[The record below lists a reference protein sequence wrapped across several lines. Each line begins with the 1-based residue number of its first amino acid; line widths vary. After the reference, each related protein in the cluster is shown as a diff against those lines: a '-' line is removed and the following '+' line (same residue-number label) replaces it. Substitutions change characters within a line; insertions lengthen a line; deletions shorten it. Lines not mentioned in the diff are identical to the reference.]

1 MAKVKATVNGAVSLV
16 NAIANKKGAT
26 LGISLK
32 VEVVMETSKG
42 KGITIQSEN
51 KSLSSRLINKTIEK
65 IVSKKDLEKNKI
77 AITLNSEIPT
87 GYGLKSSSAISSA
100 IALACAKIFK
110 PKWTDKQ
117 ILLAGVDAK
126 IFKPKWTDKQIL
138 LAGVDASIESKVS
151 ITGAYDDACS
161 CYYGG
166 FNVTDNAKRNRIQ
179 FQKIPSNLTAVI
191 FIPKNR
197 KRGKLKNLKILS
209 PIFNNAWEL
218 AKEKKYWQSMT
229 INGLATA
236 AILDSDPKIIVSLM
250 EKGALGASISGNGPS
265 IAAIVKKEN
274 IENIKKIF
282 ESLEGRIIISKIN
295 NKKAEVHEL

>member
-1 MAKVKATVNGAVSLV
+1 MAKVKATIHGAVSLV
-16 NAIANKKGAT
+16 SAIANKKGAT

-32 VEVVMETSKG
+32 VEATIETSEG
-42 KGITIQSEN
+42 KGIIIQSEN

-77 AITLNSEIPT
+77 TITLTSEIPT
-87 GYGLKSSSAISSA
+87 GYGLKSSSAISSV

-110 PKWTDKQ
+110 PKLTDQQ
-117 ILLAGVDAK
+117 ILLAGVE
-126 IFKPKWTDKQIL
+126 
-138 LAGVDASIESKVS
+138 ASIESKVS

-166 FNVTDNAKRNRIQ
+166 FNVTDNGKRNRIH
-179 FQKIPSNLTAVI
+179 FEKAPSNLIAVI

-197 KRGKLKNLKILS
+197 KRGNLKKLKILS

-218 AKEKKYWQSMT
+218 AKGKKYWESMT
-229 INGLATA
+229 INGLATSS
-236 AILDSDPKIIVSLM
+236 ILNSDPKIIIDLI
-250 EKGALGASISGNGPS
+250 EKGALAASVSGNGPS

-274 IENIKKIF
+274 EPNVKKIF
-282 ESLEGRIIISKIN
+282 SNLEGSIIVSKIN

>member
-1 MAKVKATVNGAVSLV
+1 MAKVKATIHGAVSLV
-16 NAIANKKGAT
+16 SAIANKKGAT

-32 VEVVMETSKG
+32 VEAIIETSEG

-51 KSLSSRLINKTIEK
+51 KSLSSRLINKTIER

-77 AITLNSEIPT
+77 VITITSEIPT
-87 GYGLKSSSAISSA
+87 GYGLKSSSAISSVV
-100 IALACAKIFK
+100 ALACAKIFK
-110 PKWTDKQ
+110 PKLTDQQ
-117 ILLAGVDAK
+117 ILLAGVE
-126 IFKPKWTDKQIL
+126 
-138 LAGVDASIESKVS
+138 ASIESKVS

-166 FNVTDNAKRNRIQ
+166 FNVTDNGKRNRMH
-179 FQKIPSNLTAVI
+179 FEKAPSNLIAVI

-197 KRGKLKNLKILS
+197 KRGNLKKLKILS

-218 AKEKKYWQSMT
+218 AKGKKYWESMT
-229 INGLATA
+229 INGLATSS
-236 AILDSDPKIIVSLM
+236 ILNSDPKIIIDLI
-250 EKGALGASISGNGPS
+250 EKGALAASVSGNGPS

-274 IENIKKIF
+274 ETNVKKIF
-282 ESLEGRIIISKIN
+282 SNLEGSIIVSKIN

>member
-1 MAKVKATVNGAVSLV
+1 MAKVKAIVNGAVSLV

-100 IALACAKIFK
+100 IALAC
-110 PKWTDKQ
+110 
-117 ILLAGVDAK
+117 AK

>member
-1 MAKVKATVNGAVSLV
+1 MAKVKATIHGAVSIV
-16 NAIANKKGAT
+16 SAIANKKGAT
-26 LGISLK
+26 VGIGLK
-32 VEVVMETSKG
+32 VEAIMETSEG

-77 AITLNSEIPT
+77 TITLTSEIPT
-87 GYGLKSSSAISSA
+87 GYGLKSSSAISSVV
-100 IALACAKIFK
+100 ALACAKIFK
-110 PKWTDKQ
+110 PKLTDQQ
-117 ILLAGVDAK
+117 ILLAG
-126 IFKPKWTDKQIL
+126 I
-138 LAGVDASIESKVS
+138 DASIETKVS

-166 FNVTDNAKRNRIQ
+166 VNITDNAKKNRTY
-179 FQKIPSNLTAVI
+179 FEKAPSNLIAVI

-197 KRGKLKNLKILS
+197 KRGNLKKLKILS

-218 AKEKKYWQSMT
+218 AKNKKYWEAMT
-229 INGLATA
+229 MNGLATSS
-236 AILDSDPKIIVSLM
+236 ILNSDPKIIVDLI
-250 EKGALGASISGNGPS
+250 EKGALGASVSGNGPS

-274 IENIKKIF
+274 ESNVKKIF
-282 ESLEGRIIISKIN
+282 GSLEGNIIVSKIN

>member
-1 MAKVKATVNGAVSLV
+1 MAKVKATIHGAVSLV
-16 NAIANKKGAT
+16 SAIANKKGAT

-32 VEVVMETSKG
+32 VEATIETSEG

-51 KSLSSRLINKTIEK
+51 KSLSSRLINKTIER

-77 AITLNSEIPT
+77 AITLTSEIPT
-87 GYGLKSSSAISSA
+87 GYGLKSSSAISSV

-110 PKWTDKQ
+110 PKLTDQQ
-117 ILLAGVDAK
+117 ILLAGVE
-126 IFKPKWTDKQIL
+126 
-138 LAGVDASIESKVS
+138 ASIESKVS

-166 FNVTDNAKRNRIQ
+166 FNVTDNGKRNRIH
-179 FQKIPSNLTAVI
+179 FEKAPSNLIAVI

-197 KRGKLKNLKILS
+197 KRGNLKKLKILS

-218 AKEKKYWQSMT
+218 AKGKKYWESMT
-229 INGLATA
+229 INGLATSS
-236 AILDSDPKIIVSLM
+236 ILNSDPKIIIDLIQ
-250 EKGALGASISGNGPS
+250 KGALAASVSGNGPS

-274 IENIKKIF
+274 ESHVKKIF
-282 ESLEGRIIISKIN
+282 SNLEGSIIVSKIN